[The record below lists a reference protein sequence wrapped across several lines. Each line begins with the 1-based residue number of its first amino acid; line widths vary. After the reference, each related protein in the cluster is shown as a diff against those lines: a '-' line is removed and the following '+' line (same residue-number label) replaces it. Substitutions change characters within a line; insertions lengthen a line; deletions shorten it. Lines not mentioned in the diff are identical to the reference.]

1 MNELLNL
8 ETLEALVSKG
18 QQLKSLFT
26 EEPDLLKFLEL
37 LKSTDESRLVM
48 PPKADRLIGPKEVL
62 GILRISPGRLEDYV
76 KSGRLTAYY
85 TPPASGRKFWLS
97 EVMAIPQAM

>member
-1 MNELLNL
+1 MSELNL

-18 QQLKSLFT
+18 QQLKSLLT
-26 EEPDLLKFLEL
+26 EEPDILRFMEL
-37 LKSTDESRLVM
+37 LSNNDGSQWVIPTKIDRLV
-48 PPKADRLIGPKEVL
+48 GPKEVL
-62 GILRISPGRLEDYV
+62 RILRISTARLEEYV